1 MDRLHGQVAIVT
13 GGGSGIGRAT
23 ARMLAAESAQVVV
36 AGRRREP
43 LAAVVAE
50 IEQAGGRA
58 AAKSCD
64 IEETAQAGEL
74 ARWTLATCGRVDIL
88 VNNAGHSSRVR
99 SVRWVSEEEWR
110 GGLARNLPRVGG
122 AWPAGAPG

>member
-1 MDRLHGQVAIVT
+1 MGVLHGQDAIVA
-13 GGGSGIGRAT
+13 GGGGGIGRAS
-23 ARMLAAESAQVVV
+23 ARMLAAEGAHVIV

-64 IEETAQAGEL
+64 LEATAQAGEL
-74 ARWTLATCGRVDIL
+74 ATWTLATCGRVDVL
-88 VNNAGHSSRVR
+88 VNNAGHSSRDR
-99 SVRWVSEEEWR
+99 SVRGGSEE
-110 GGLARNLPRVGG
+110 
-122 AWPAGAPG
+122 AW